1 MKRFKRI
8 LIDIGTDRDP
18 GPALQRA
25 IILARQNDADVT
37 VVAVAPAL
45 PPRTQLLLP
54 AEVGELIVRD
64 RKLRLAAAASRL
76 EAADVRVASKVL
88 VGKHAVEVIRQVV
101 REGHD
106 LVLRAHTVSKQFG
119 PIDMKLLR
127 KCPCPVWLV
136 AAPHEGPQRRIL
148 ATVKPDPDDSA
159 GNALNRIVLELATS
173 LAELDRGELLILH
186 VWSLYGESVLRP
198 RLKPDELSE
207 LLENARIA
215 AERSVHD
222 LLQPFAGQIRNEQ
235 VHFAKGFPGDVIPE
249 FVAAHDVDLLVMG
262 TLARSGVAGVITGN
276 TAEQVLGKVRC
287 SLIAIKPAGFVSP
300 IAP

>member
-8 LIDIGTDRDP
+8 LLDIGTDRDP
-18 GPALQRA
+18 GTALQRA
-25 IILARQNDADVT
+25 VVLARQNDADVT
-37 VVAVAPAL
+37 LVAVAPEL
-45 PPRTQLLLP
+45 PRRTQLLLP
-54 AEVGELIVRD
+54 AEVGELLVRERND
-64 RKLRLAAAASRL
+64 RLATAASRL
-76 EAADVRVASKVL
+76 EAADVRVTSRVL
-88 VGKHAVEVIRQVV
+88 VGKHAIEVIRQVV
-101 REGHD
+101 RGGHD
-106 LVLRAHTVSKQFG
+106 LVLRAHTASKPYG

-136 AAPHEGPQRRIL
+136 AVPGDGPHRRIL
-148 ATVKPDPDDSA
+148 ATVKPDPDDPAS
-159 GNALNRIVLELATS
+159 NALNTTVLELATS
-173 LAELDRGELLILH
+173 LAALEGAELLLLH
-186 VWSLYGESVLRP
+186 VWSLYGEGVLRP

-207 LLENARIA
+207 LLENARTA

-222 LLQPFAGQIRNEQ
+222 LLQPFAGQVRKEQ